1 MPVIDAINTADWS
14 DPDATSKPRRMENTM
29 KTSKDDNGIATL
41 NPQLLGQAEA
51 AHRAL
56 LDRILAGTGN
66 TYPQWVALSISAA
79 AGEAIDR
86 RTLADRIAGAL
97 KLDDTAVQ
105 EAIAALSAAGL
116 LEEPG
121 NPSQVQLTD
130 AGKELHRHVRGEID
144 EVIAP
149 LYSDIPAE
157 DLATAGRVLSEITQR
172 ANAEL
177 AGK

>member
-1 MPVIDAINTADWS
+1 
-14 DPDATSKPRRMENTM
+14 MENTM

-66 TYPQWVALSISAA
+66 TYPQWGGAQRCDCLLDRGVVELQGARDPVGERPPVDRLS
-79 AGEAIDR
+79 GGGRDR
-86 RTLADRIAGAL
+86 
-97 KLDDTAVQ
+97 K
-105 EAIAALSAAGL
+105 